1 MPLLFYKQAELI
13 GQGFQK
19 YFENNFKI
27 YSKSVAKAFKGGKNC
42 LLIFGA
48 YSIKYIKA
56 TKGRILYYLTFQF
69 VDLKKKNLKPFPIS
83 ELLFRFFFFF
93 FGF

>member
-13 GQGFQK
+13 AQGFQK

-27 YSKSVAKAFKGGKNC
+27 HSKSVAKAFKGGKNC

-56 TKGRILYYLTFQF
+56 TKGRILCYLTFQF
-69 VDLKKKNLKPFPIS
+69 VDLKKKLKPFQIS
-83 ELLFRFFFFF
+83 ELLFRFFFSS